1 MTFSL
6 TFLPAKGAERE
17 NKNKNKNKIKSI
29 KSKDSSCSLENVPK
43 LFKSLAWIEKK
54 YLKSLLISTSKY
66 TIQYYFPS
74 ELKWNLHN
82 KGLID
87 RGGDV

>member
-1 MTFSL
+1 M
-6 TFLPAKGAERE
+6 
-17 NKNKNKNKIKSI
+17 
-29 KSKDSSCSLENVPK
+29 
-43 LFKSLAWIEKK
+43 EKK
-54 YLKSLLISTSKY
+54 YLKSSLISTSKY

-87 RGGDV
+87 RGVDVKSS